1 MSGESLVRPPVVS
14 VIVPVFNQEQYIGR
28 CIRSLLSLNY
38 PREDF
43 EIILINDGSTDNTM
57 TVINSFKDELRILEN
72 PAQTGLP
79 AALNKGIKEA
89 KGRYIIRVDSD
100 DYVHSEYLN
109 ILALH
114 LAYNED
120 IAAVCCDYQLVDEDE
135 KLLSIEK
142 WSENPIGCGIM
153 FRIEKIIK
161 LGLYDEDM
169 RVHEDKDFLIRF
181 LESNRIYN
189 IPLPLYR
196 YRQHGNNMTNDT
208 DRAENFL
215 KLLKEK
221 HGDSQIAGRVI
232 G

>member
-1 MSGESLVRPPVVS
+1 MSSESLVRPPVVS

-89 KGRYIIRVDSD
+89 KGRHIIRVDSD

-120 IAAVCCDYQLVDEDE
+120 IAAVCCDW
-135 KLLSIEK
+135 SI
-142 WSENPIGCGIM
+142 S
-153 FRIEKIIK
+153 R
-161 LGLYDEDM
+161 
-169 RVHEDKDFLIRF
+169 
-181 LESNRIYN
+181 
-189 IPLPLYR
+189 
-196 YRQHGNNMTNDT
+196 
-208 DRAENFL
+208 
-215 KLLKEK
+215 
-221 HGDSQIAGRVI
+221 
-232 G
+232 